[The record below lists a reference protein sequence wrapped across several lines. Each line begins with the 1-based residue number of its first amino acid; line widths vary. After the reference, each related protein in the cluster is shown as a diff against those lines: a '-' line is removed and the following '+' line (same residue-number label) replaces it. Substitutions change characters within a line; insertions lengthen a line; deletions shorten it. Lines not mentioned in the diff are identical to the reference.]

1 MSFYARKVFLN
12 NICITIKLHLQ
23 LEFST
28 KMNLKEKYQPSEPCS
43 CQICKN
49 YCLRPGWWTVDEAEK
64 AIESGLANRMMLEI
78 SPERDFGVLSPAFKG
93 NESNYALQLFSKNGC
108 TFYNHELCELFGTGL
123 QPLECRYC
131 HHDREGKGLRCH
143 LDIEKDWKREQG
155 QKLIVRWGNIIG
167 FWQRQGLTI
176 IEK

>member
-1 MSFYARKVFLN
+1 
-12 NICITIKLHLQ
+12 
-23 LEFST
+23 
-28 KMNLKEKYQPSEPCS
+28 MNLEEKYQPSEPCS
-43 CQICKN
+43 CDICKS

-64 AIESGLANRMMLEI
+64 VILSGFSNRIMLEI
-78 SPERDFGVLSPAFKG
+78 SPENDFGVLSPAFKG

-131 HHDREGKGLRCH
+131 HHDRKGLGLQCH
-143 LDIEKDWKREQG
+143 LDIEKDWKTIQG
-155 QKLIVRWGNIIG
+155 QKLIVQWGNIIG
-167 FWQRQGLTI
+167 FWKRQGLVL